1 MIGDVASHLW
11 TRREA
16 AMCTDGLFWFTP
28 DLSADDQR
36 ILAAKIDAWLDENS
50 NKIPYSVAHPGGVI
64 FKDDVWVGDTP
75 GQGLTC
81 ATFIAELFNELGLP
95 FIDANSWKQRPDDA
109 AWAERIL
116 RLISKRMTPEHVEA
130 QKARIGDAIRIRP
143 SDIAAAGHLIRQD
156 MEDPLKFEEVDPVR
170 ESIEAWLLKA

>member
-11 TRREA
+11 TRRKLA
-16 AMCTDGLFWFTP
+16 DCDNRLFWFTP

-36 ILAAKIDAWLDENS
+36 ILAAKIDAWLDENK

-64 FKDDVWVGDTP
+64 FKDDVWVGNTP

-81 ATFIAELFNELGLP
+81 ATFIAELFNELGFP
-95 FIDANSWKQRPDDA
+95 FIDASSWKKRPGDA
-109 AWAERIL
+109 EWAERIL
-116 RLISKRMTPEHVEA
+116 NILKGRMTREHFEA

-143 SDIAAAGHLIRQD
+143 SDIAAAGHLIQQD
-156 MEDPLKFEEVDPVR
+156 MESALTFEEVDPVR